1 MENEM
6 ESFTKVSDIMTKDPY
21 SVNIDDTVH
30 KADEIMKTE
39 NIRHLPVTEGKKF
52 VGLITERKLAEYNLK
67 KLYEFDNPDG
77 ENGYNKIID
86 FEKIMK
92 RGCHVVYP
100 EDSVQKVIQLMAKF
114 RFDSIPVVDW
124 DNNLVGMVSFLDIL
138 LYLNEKIEKGV
149 LV

>member
-1 MENEM
+1 M

-30 KADEIMKTE
+30 KADEIIKTE

-52 VGLITERKLAEYNLK
+52 VGLITERKLSEYNLK

-86 FEKIMK
+86 FEKVMK

-100 EDSVQKVIQLMAKF
+100 EDSVQKVIKLMAKF
-114 RFDSIPVVDW
+114 RFDSVPVVDW

-138 LYLNEKIEKGV
+138 LYLNEKIEEGV